1 MYCKKKYAV
10 KQMQERV
17 KQMKQEL
24 MNIHG
29 SHAGSTMGEA
39 LAQPFKEIIH
49 KLEAWTPNEAEM
61 LEEMWQKFDENHDGK
76 VCTRCF
82 LHYSLTLIFYLV
94 LFIRV
99 SVKGVEA
106 RAPRSLGRGDE
117 TARRGPGEIDG
128 PTWGW

>member
-1 MYCKKKYAV
+1 VYCKKKYAV
-10 KQMQERV
+10 KQIQESV
-17 KQMKQEL
+17 KQMKQ
-24 MNIHG
+24 MG
-29 SHAGSTMGEA
+29 PMGEA

-82 LHYSLTLIFYLV
+82 FHYSFTLIFYLV